1 MSPFMALIALGILLG
16 TVVCIGAIALR
27 KRGCALLTLP
37 FPLLILAWL
46 ALASIPPNSEREF
59 DRLFGQT
66 SRSAVTD
73 IRTIKPTFMDGYLIS
88 FRVSEA
94 DYTRITAGA
103 FSRELLGGLS
113 FFGGTRRPSS
123 WPASLE
129 TMDEFDR
136 RDFGE
141 DYLLAYYD
149 RKTQTVY
156 ASFHFW
162 GW

>member
-1 MSPFMALIALGILLG
+1 MTLIVLGILLG
-16 TVVCIGAIALR
+16 TVVCIGAVIRR

-37 FPLLILAWL
+37 FPLLIFAWFV
-46 ALASIPPNSEREF
+46 LASIPPNSEREF
-59 DRLFGQT
+59 DRLFGLA
-66 SRSAVTD
+66 SRSAVAD

-94 DYTRITAGA
+94 DYARITAGT

-136 RDFGE
+136 RDIGE

-149 RKTQTVY
+149 RETQTVY
-156 ASFHFW
+156 ASFHYW

>member
-1 MSPFMALIALGILLG
+1 MSPFTALIVLGILLG
-16 TVVCIGAIALR
+16 SAVCIGAVIRR
-27 KRGCALLTLP
+27 KRGCALMTLP
-37 FPLLILAWL
+37 FPFLVVAWFIF
-46 ALASIPPNSEREF
+46 ASIPPNAEREF
-59 DRLFGQT
+59 DRLFGQG
-66 SRSAVTD
+66 SRSSATA

-88 FRVSEA
+88 FRMSEA
-94 DYTRITAGA
+94 DYSHITSGT

-113 FFGGTRRPSS
+113 FFGGASRPSS

-141 DYLLAYYD
+141 DYLLSYHD
-149 RKTQTVY
+149 RGTQTVY
-156 ASFHFW
+156 ASFHYW